1 MHADDRTMAEPSP
14 QRPWIRVAGRI
25 VVSAVVVLGTLVAT
39 ADARPRAALVVPE
52 ATSANRPLT
61 ATVTASGV
69 ERSARFLIQR
79 RTAASL
85 SWITVAS
92 VRAPSGPIRL
102 PGTTLGAYD
111 YRLAAIGAHGRLLSA
126 QIRHVFVFGQV
137 PFSTLFS
144 LGGGSV
150 HTGVRGAVIGGNGDT
165 GPGVATTPT
174 QTFPYVFGGVAGTGN
189 PFVSVTN
196 NSCRSAS
203 LQIVIGAVSPTTE
216 AEQRNLSQSATIS
229 VIQSTHGPT
238 TTRLGFNQAGS
249 LAVALTPGSP
259 WSIDTERSDPSED
272 GFYVYVNG
280 SAECYSAA
288 PFVNAG

>member
-1 MHADDRTMAEPSP
+1 MDADERTKAEPAWRRS
-14 QRPWIRVAGRI
+14 WIRVAGRVI
-25 VVSAVVVLGTLVAT
+25 VAAVVVLGTSVAT
-39 ADARPRAALVVPE
+39 AEARPHAALVVPD
-52 ATSANRPLT
+52 AASANTSLT
-61 ATVTASGV
+61 ATVSASGV

-79 RTAASL
+79 RTVGSP
-85 SWITVAS
+85 SWIAVAS
-92 VRAPSGPIRL
+92 VHARSGPIRL

-111 YRLAAIGAHGRLLSA
+111 YRLAAIGAHGRLFA
-126 QIRHVFVFGQV
+126 QQTHRVFVFGEV

-150 HTGVRGAVIGGNGDT
+150 RTGVRGAVIGGNGDT
-165 GPGVATTPT
+165 GPGVATTPAE
-174 QTFPYVFGGVAGTGN
+174 TFSYVFGGVAGTGN

-196 NSCRSAS
+196 NSCRSAD
-203 LQIVIGAVSPTTE
+203 LQIVVGAVPPTTE

-229 VIQSTHGPT
+229 VVQSTHEPT

-259 WSIDTERSDPSED
+259 WSIDTQRSDPSED
-272 GFYVYVNG
+272 GFYVYLNG

-288 PFVNAG
+288 PFVNAD